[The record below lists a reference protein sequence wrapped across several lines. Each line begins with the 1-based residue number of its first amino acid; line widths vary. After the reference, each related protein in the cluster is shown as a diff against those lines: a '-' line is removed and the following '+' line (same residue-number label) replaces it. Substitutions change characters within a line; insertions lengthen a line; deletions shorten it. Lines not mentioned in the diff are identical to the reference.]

1 MYKMPIEIKIQ
12 ERIIKLIVIII
23 LSIISII
30 LLFYFE
36 GILRT
41 SILYSH
47 FFYFPIILSCLWW
60 KKKGLIVPACLAGL
74 LILGPIFMGSYILS
88 IDSID
93 NIFRA
98 FLLIIIGFV
107 VAMLSENI
115 SKTQSK
121 LTEAMEELKRSNEE
135 LQQFA
140 YAASHDLQ
148 EPLRTIISFSQ
159 LLEDQYKDK
168 IDKNGQEF
176 IQFMTE
182 GASRMRT
189 LINDLLKYSRIT
201 TQSQPLQKVNLNDIL
216 KTVLSNLQQLIKES
230 DATITYKELPSIFI
244 NKSHMLQLFQNLIS
258 NALKFKKETPPK
270 IYIDAIKNENEWIF
284 SVKDNGIGIEEKF
297 FDRIFNIFQ
306 RLHTREEYPGAG
318 IGLAICKKIIQ
329 RYNGKIWVESKIGE
343 GSTFYFTIPI
353 NK

>member
-12 ERIIKLIVIII
+12 EPKIKLIVIII
-23 LSIISII
+23 LLIISII

-47 FFYFPIILSCLWW
+47 FFYFPLILSCLWW
-60 KKKGLIVPACLAGL
+60 KKKGLIVPAFIAGI
-74 LILGPIFMGSYILS
+74 LILFPIFMGTNLLS

-98 FLLIIIGFV
+98 FLLIIVGFV
-107 VAMLSENI
+107 VALLSENI
-115 SKTQSK
+115 SKTESK
-121 LTEAMEELKRSNEE
+121 LKEAMEELIRSNEE

-140 YAASHDLQ
+140 HAASHDLQ

-159 LLEDQYKDK
+159 LLEDKYKDK
-168 IDKNGQEF
+168 IDKNGKEF
-176 IQFMTE
+176 IQFITE
-182 GASRMRT
+182 GANRMRT
-189 LINDLLKYSRIT
+189 LINDLLKYSRIAT
-201 TQSQPLQKVNLNDIL
+201 HTQPLQETNLNDIL
-216 KTVLSNLQQLIKES
+216 KTVLSNLQQSIKES
-230 DATITYKELPSIFI
+230 NATITYKELPSIFI
-244 NKSHMLQLFQNLIS
+244 NKSHMIQLFQNLIS
-258 NALKFKKETPPK
+258 NALKFKKEIPPK
-270 IYIDAIKNENEWIF
+270 IYIDAIKKENEWIF
-284 SVKDNGIGIEEKF
+284 SVKDNGIGIEKKY

-306 RLHTREEYPGAG
+306 RLHSREEYPGSG

-343 GSTFYFTIPI
+343 GSTFYFTIQI